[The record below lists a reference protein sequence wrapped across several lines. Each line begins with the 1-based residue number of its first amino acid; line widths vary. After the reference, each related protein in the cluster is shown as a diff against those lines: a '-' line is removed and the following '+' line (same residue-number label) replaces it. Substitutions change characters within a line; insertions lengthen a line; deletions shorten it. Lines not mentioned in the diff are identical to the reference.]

1 MNVAHMTDGFER
13 CRRMFLVRSGDWKKN
28 GKRHFVTRKVRGL
41 WYTQVCCMCLDVG
54 RCRATETSVL
64 SVSDCN
70 DTADISVRL
79 TFLLLRLTVSVPP
92 LSRSFRQLK
101 KKKGIYKKFFYLNFN
116 IFDYK
121 KLHQLYLNFILSLTI
136 YFL

>member
-1 MNVAHMTDGFER
+1 MFSPSRSWFNVVQA
-13 CRRMFLVRSGDWKKN
+13 L
-28 GKRHFVTRKVRGL
+28 TR
-41 WYTQVCCMCLDVG
+41 W
-54 RCRATETSVL
+54 ATETSVL

-101 KKKGIYKKFFYLNFN
+101 KKKETV
-116 IFDYK
+116 
-121 KLHQLYLNFILSLTI
+121 SL
-136 YFL
+136 